1 MWHWSASFPQ
11 NDSLFLQPAGNSHQ
25 PKESQSIQR
34 VIYASEYKEH
44 SKYFRYKVKTLRVSS
59 GLREPLEGSEG
70 L

>member
-34 VIYASEYKEH
+34 VMQVNTKNTVNILGKGKFISERT
-44 SKYFRYKVKTLRVSS
+44 FL
-59 GLREPLEGSEG
+59 
-70 L
+70 